1 MRILGIDP
9 GMAIVGYCIVDIEK
23 SESYCLVTSGSI
35 QTDKKK
41 SVSAR
46 LLEISEDLNTLVEK
60 YKPDVASIEQLF
72 FFKNLKTII
81 PVAEARGVILMA
93 LEKHGVEIYEYT
105 PLVVKQTLTGYGRA
119 TKDEVADMVML
130 SLNNQKIPK
139 LDDTVDSI
147 AIAICHARNLQTVK
161 I

>member
-9 GMAIVGYCIVDIEK
+9 GMAIVGYGVVDFENDD
-23 SESYCLVTSGSI
+23 YNLVSSGSI
-35 QTDKKK
+35 RTSKDDEDGVRLAEIRTD
-41 SVSAR
+41 
-46 LLEISEDLNTLVEK
+46 LETIIEK
-60 YKPDVASIEQLF
+60 FKPDVASIEELF

-81 PVAEARGVILMA
+81 PVAEARGVILEILTA
-93 LEKHGVEIYEYT
+93 KGIPIYEYT

-119 TKDEVADMVML
+119 EKKEVAQMVML
-130 SLNNQKIPK
+130 SLNKKEIPK

-147 AIAICHARNLQTVK
+147 AIAICHARTA